1 MYATASAILMPQG
14 LAIRTTQV
22 SDVAAMAMAMASGL
36 HPFLVRR
43 SSNGPHALTIT
54 HPGLQMEAPELATE
68 LATEHRA
75 WRVALR
81 NHSSHPHPTN
91 HNRVDYRQLRAA
103 QRHLAHDG
111 RAQLERRGGLGA

>member
-1 MYATASAILMPQG
+1 MFATASAILMPQG

-43 SSNGPHALTIT
+43 SSDGPHALTIT
-54 HPGLQMEAPELATE
+54 HPGLQMEAPKLATE

-81 NHSSHPHPTN
+81 YPSSHPHPN
-91 HNRVDYRQLRAA
+91 HPNQPQPSRLSAA
-103 QRHLAHDG
+103 SCCSTASRT
-111 RAQLERRGGLGA
+111 

>member
-81 NHSSHPHPTN
+81 NPG
-91 HNRVDYRQLRAA
+91 RVVR
-103 QRHLAHDG
+103 G
-111 RAQLERRGGLGA
+111 PRRRYW